1 LLDQHAIGDLTFQ
14 PFSCQPELCN
24 QLIHKREN
32 KHQPNNIRKML
43 IIVLKEKSSDEQ
55 LTVPATSTISPGTS
69 SVAGSI
75 EKQPTGLTLINVL
88 IS

>member
-1 LLDQHAIGDLTFQ
+1 
-14 PFSCQPELCN
+14 
-24 QLIHKREN
+24 
-32 KHQPNNIRKML
+32 ML

>member
-24 QLIHKREN
+24 QLIHKTQKQAPTKQHQEN
-32 KHQPNNIRKML
+32 ANHRTKR
-43 IIVLKEKSSDEQ
+43 KSSDEQ

-75 EKQPTGLTLINVL
+75 EKQPTRLTLIN
-88 IS
+88 